1 MVVLL
6 FPLKATA
13 TIVFFFLKTLFNLLS
28 YIVLGC
34 SLPFVLLSE
43 WLGSLIGVLSG
54 LCLIA
59 MLFAWRF
66 GDLEGKYVIGC
77 TAILGLLSALF
88 FAAEEIAAAI
98 QCKLESVSEF
108 FADLISD
115 MWE

>member
-1 MVVLL
+1 MQATTLL
-6 FPLKATA
+6 SRL
-13 TIVFFFLKTLFNLLS
+13 ILVLS

-59 MLFAWRF
+59 MFFAWRF

-88 FAAEEIAAAI
+88 FGAEEIATAI
-98 QCKLESVSEF
+98 QCKLDSVSEF
-108 FADLISD
+108 FGDLIYD
-115 MWE
+115 MWT